1 MPTFTPFT
9 FHWYTGE
16 VPPFTGVAVYV
27 TEVPA
32 QTGFWDAV
40 TETLTDSIGFTV
52 IVIGLDVAGLPVG
65 QVTFEVRTQVITSL
79 LTGV

>member
-1 MPTFTPFT
+1 MPFT

-16 VPPFTGVAVYV
+16 VPPFTSVAINV
-27 TEVPA
+27 TVVPA

-40 TETLTDSIGFTV
+40 TETLTGNIGFTV
-52 IVIGLDVAGLPVG
+52 IVTGVDVAGLPVG
-65 QVTFEVRTQVITSL
+65 QVTFEVITQVITSL